1 MCEIITIPLFSVIFL
16 FCSRFGTRER
26 DSSKL
31 VNNESIADKHRSSIA
46 CYGCIPF
53 MSQLSSFYVTV
64 GFLLFH
70 GCNMNSG

>member
-31 VNNESIADKHRSSIA
+31 VNNESIADKLTCTEKSLH
-46 CYGCIPF
+46 
-53 MSQLSSFYVTV
+53 
-64 GFLLFH
+64 
-70 GCNMNSG
+70 N